1 MKSISGI
8 FFTEVRSLKHV
19 FSQISSLNATL
30 ILILIAINLKSS
42 KMKGK
47 YWFYEK
53 WFAVDVF
60 IKLLAQRHNKRPKRV
75 TVILSKV
82 SLHFYWPFSLQ
93 FRSY

>member
-1 MKSISGI
+1 
-8 FFTEVRSLKHV
+8 
-19 FSQISSLNATL
+19 
-30 ILILIAINLKSS
+30 
-42 KMKGK
+42 MKGK